1 MSQITVP
8 VHGTARLVLPEDWT
22 DWNNG
27 FQALSYAKG
36 LGEYVKPGS
45 TRELLTEPEPPR
57 ITTKYSITKKA
68 KERINGA
75 RVLREE
81 AEGSETT
88 TQSDAEVLTT
98 GDLDA
103 DGLKAFQIDLQL
115 YRDALAKYTKE
126 DEAVTSMKTWVLNT
140 VSVHWRTTACQPTET
155 LPAWH
160 RKLEEHVG
168 ITEERL
174 QDHLG
179 EHYRK
184 VLNTRGGRVSN
195 WETWIQDWERA
206 LNAAREKNVPEA
218 THAPTWFRQLL
229 TALVHYHK
237 HWTTSYRMLN
247 QT

>member
-1 MSQITVP
+1 MDQWSQGSI
-8 VHGTARLVLPEDWT
+8 ARKQKDPK
-22 DWNNG
+22 
-27 FQALSYAKG
+27 Q
-36 LGEYVKPGS
+36 P
-45 TRELLTEPEPPR
+45 
-57 ITTKYSITKKA
+57 YSLMPKC
-68 KERINGA
+68 
-75 RVLREE
+75 
-81 AEGSETT
+81 SP
-88 TQSDAEVLTT
+88 T

-126 DEAVTSMKTWVLNT
+126 DEAVISIKTWVLNT

-155 LPAWH
+155 LLAWH

-184 VLNTRGGRVSN
+184 VLNTCGGRVSN

-206 LNAAREKNVPEA
+206 LNVAREKNVPEA
-218 THAPTWFRQLL
+218 THAPMWFRQLL
-229 TALVHYHK
+229 TALVYYYESLDHIISNPEPNMSTPREHSSSVR
-237 HWTTSYRMLN
+237 WRTISGTTLEKTMASHPAWPREHLWP
-247 QT
+247 